1 MAEVDLTYVV
11 RAQDRTRAVFQQV
24 TQSVKAMNATV
35 TEAGRT
41 SQRSFAGMAAS
52 ATMASR
58 SVQLLHTSSRSLSLS
73 MRNLHAPLMGVVRGV
88 GSLGA
93 GVLHAAGAVANR
105 LNQALQTLGRL
116 LAGTAL
122 AGTAAATAA
131 LIAFAKAGVS
141 MNVTLDGAQAALSRM
156 TGSSRNA
163 VQLLGGLRQ
172 EAMAS
177 SLTFK
182 EMLPIAQSLV
192 GVLGAGGL
200 GQVIP
205 IMRAFGDT
213 AAALQ
218 VSRGGLQNAL
228 LGFRQMLGKPLVQQE
243 EVNQINESLPGANIS
258 GILTRAFGTSDTEV
272 LQKAG
277 VTGQQAGAAIIR
289 GLQQAFGGSQA
300 AAAGSIPMLFSA
312 IQDSVNDLSGI
323 VSRDLTRSI
332 QRAMAAFS
340 GFLNNIQRSRVG
352 TAALKIL
359 KQVLDGVGAG
369 FETLISSV
377 PRLLAA
383 FVSMAQA
390 PGLTQFS
397 RTVLR
402 IFSDIQDKS
411 GDAFTMIA
419 RAWDKLWGG
428 AADLLEF
435 SRRLFVAILAGL
447 GASVRGMGIQ
457 WAEVWG
463 RMAGWTKNA
472 VKIIGGSIAGV
483 VGVFE
488 DLGKVQRD
496 GQTGFQKLGESI
508 KSWAIGT
515 IQAVASVGIAVLG
528 LVGVYGALI
537 GTIAALTRNATLG
550 LEAGKALAISF
561 GGAFAILFGAAALK
575 KGVQGINF
583 DSGAQAATGINV
595 GQSYRS
601 RRDQFTGAFEDAFQA
616 SGQPA
621 LPGMPAR
628 RPQAGPGPDF
638 PAAPRLRGSRITA
651 QYRQPAIAGGVSPP
665 GYSAE
670 EALDVARARA
680 EAQTG
685 SLEKLAAAQVKLK
698 MLLPAILARQ
708 QELQRL
714 ALQLQAHGGVPG
726 KGEKSRAEL
735 ETEYYKLQAEAQD
748 LQRDATP
755 STDTRRQQGMLRQLE
770 ELRYAQERLQQ
781 RAADVRGGR
790 GSLRSRQ
797 RAWQGLEYQYAK
809 NQRRMALIQQE
820 LGGDVVGG
828 AGVGSGAGGI
838 SSGIS
843 GGGGGVEAGGG
854 ISLPINI
861 VQFDLTDP
869 RFRARLHQLI
879 DERLD
884 FVTRRA
890 GLRGA
895 F

>member
-24 TQSVKAMNATV
+24 TQSVQRMNATV
-35 TEAGRT
+35 GEAGRT

-73 MRNLHAPLMGVVRGV
+73 MRNLHAPLVGVVRGV
-88 GSLGA
+88 GSLAQGA
-93 GVLHAAGAVANR
+93 AHAAGAIASR
-105 LNQALQTLGRL
+105 LNQALQTMGRL

-122 AGTAAATAA
+122 AATAAATAA
-131 LIAFAKAGVS
+131 LVSFAKAGVS
-141 MNVTLDGAQAALSRM
+141 MNVTLDGARAALTRM
-156 TGSSRNA
+156 TGSSQNA
-163 VQLLGGLRQ
+163 QRLLGGLRQ
-172 EAMAS
+172 EALAS

-218 VSRGGLQNAL
+218 VPQAGLQNAL
-228 LGFRQMLGKPLVQQE
+228 LGFRQMLSKPLVQQE

-277 VTGQQAGAAIIR
+277 VTGKQAGEAIIK

-312 IQDSVNDLSGI
+312 IQDGVNDLSAS
-323 VSRDLTRSI
+323 VSRGLTASL
-332 QRAMAAFS
+332 QRA
-340 GFLNNIQRSRVG
+340 L
-352 TAALKIL
+352 AALNRFLSGMQQSKVGAAAL
-359 KQVLDGVGAG
+359 GVVRQVLDGVGKG
-369 FETLISSV
+369 LEGLIQGV
-377 PRLLAA
+377 PRLLQA
-383 FVSMAQA
+383 FVTMAQS
-390 PGLTQFS
+390 PGLRAFGA
-397 RTVLR
+397 VLVR
-402 IFSDIQDKS
+402 IFADLKGSSTSTFEAITQ
-411 GDAFTMIA
+411 
-419 RAWDKLWGG
+419 AWQTLWQG
-428 AADLLEF
+428 AAGVLDF
-435 SRRLFVAILAGL
+435 ARRLFVSVLAGL
-447 GASVRGMGIQ
+447 GASVRGMGLD
-457 WAEVWG
+457 WAQVWA
-463 RMAGWTKNA
+463 RMAQWTKNA

-515 IQAVASVGIAVLG
+515 ISAVASVGVAVLG

-561 GGAFAILFGAAALK
+561 GGAFAILAGAAALK

-583 DSGAQAATGINV
+583 DKDSQAATGINV
-595 GQSYRS
+595 GQSYRT
-601 RRDQFTGAFEDAFQA
+601 RRDQFTSAFEDAFQS

-621 LPGMPAR
+621 FPGMPAPR
-628 RPQAGPGPDF
+628 QQVGPGPDS
-638 PAAPRLRGSRITA
+638 PAAPQLRSQVRGVR
-651 QYRQPAIAGGVSPP
+651 QYRQPGIAGAGQMPRDPFAPITLPNGQVIP
-665 GYSAE
+665 
-670 EALDVARARA
+670 RWRA
-680 EAQTG
+680 EQLGIGAQGPTTPP
-685 SLEKLAAAQVKLK
+685 
-698 MLLPAILARQ
+698 LPAPSL
-708 QELQRL
+708 
-714 ALQLQAHGGVPG
+714 
-726 KGEKSRAEL
+726 
-735 ETEYYKLQAEAQD
+735 TESASAASASASPAAD
-748 LQRDATP
+748 TP
-755 STDTRRQQGMLRQLE
+755 S
-770 ELRYAQERLQQ
+770 
-781 RAADVRGGR
+781 
-790 GSLRSRQ
+790 
-797 RAWQGLEYQYAK
+797 
-809 NQRRMALIQQE
+809 
-820 LGGDVVGG
+820 
-828 AGVGSGAGGI
+828 
-838 SSGIS
+838 
-843 GGGGGVEAGGG
+843 GG

-861 VQFDLTDP
+861 MQFDLTDP

-884 FVTRRA
+884 YATRRA